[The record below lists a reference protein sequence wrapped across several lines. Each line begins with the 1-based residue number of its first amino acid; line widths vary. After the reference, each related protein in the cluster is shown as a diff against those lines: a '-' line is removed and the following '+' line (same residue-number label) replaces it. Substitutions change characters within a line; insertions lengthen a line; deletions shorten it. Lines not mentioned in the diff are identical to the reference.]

1 MWRNSYDFCSCVP
14 PTNMKQI
21 ELTSK
26 LVLAII
32 ALTSVSAILVPT
44 YAAPSIRSADI
55 VNGEVKTD
63 DLANGAVTSPKISDT
78 NGVRSSDIV
87 NGEVTTADLASG
99 AVQLQVTQRISP
111 RVTGDAGE
119 FIHAAA
125 TCNDGEVMTGG
136 GFARAGG
143 FVHVQSSTLNMDPD
157 SGPVNSWLVQGVV
170 DDQSPSSLFA
180 YAECATIKP

>member
-1 MWRNSYDFCSCVP
+1 MWRNSYDFCLCVP

-87 NGEVTTADLASG
+87 NGEVTTADLA
-99 AVQLQVTQRISP
+99 
-111 RVTGDAGE
+111 
-119 FIHAAA
+119 
-125 TCNDGEVMTGG
+125 
-136 GFARAGG
+136 
-143 FVHVQSSTLNMDPD
+143 
-157 SGPVNSWLVQGVV
+157 
-170 DDQSPSSLFA
+170 
-180 YAECATIKP
+180 

>member
-1 MWRNSYDFCSCVP
+1 
-14 PTNMKQI
+14 MKQI

-32 ALTSVSAILVPT
+32 GLTSVGAILVPT
-44 YAAPSIRSADI
+44 YAAPAIRSADI
-55 VNGEVKTD
+55 VNESILSEDIKNGEVKND
-63 DLANGAVTSPKISDT
+63 DLANGAVTTTKISDT